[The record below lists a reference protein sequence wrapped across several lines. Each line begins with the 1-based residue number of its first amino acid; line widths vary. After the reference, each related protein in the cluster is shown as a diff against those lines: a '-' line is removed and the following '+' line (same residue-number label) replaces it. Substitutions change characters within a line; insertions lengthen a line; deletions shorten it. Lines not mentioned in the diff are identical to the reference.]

1 MNHTKLSKGLK
12 LLIVCAALCG
22 IAVYIRICLEV
33 TPETSARYLPWLV
46 ILGCVYVPCYA
57 ALGICWKVAA
67 SVGADRS
74 FTLENSRRFHW
85 IAALALGD
93 SLAFF
98 LANVVYWLVGLGHPS
113 VVLASLLLV
122 LVGAAI
128 ALVCEG
134 LSYLVNKAA
143 ALQDQSDLTI

>member
-12 LLIVCAALCG
+12 VLIVCAGLCG
-22 IAVYIRICLEV
+22 IAVYVRACLEV
-33 TPETSARYLPWLV
+33 TPEIAARCVPWLV
-46 ILGCVYVPCYA
+46 ILGCVYVPCYV

-74 FTLENSRRFHW
+74 FTMENSRRFHW
-85 IAALALGD
+85 IAVLALAD
-93 SLAFF
+93 ALAFF
-98 LANVVYWLVGLGHPS
+98 LANVVYWLIGLGHPG
-113 VVLASLLLV
+113 VALFSLLLA

-134 LSYLVNKAA
+134 LSYLVKKAA